1 MVEMEISEIGD
12 NLRNVV
18 LVGRLD
24 TPGVL
29 GIEPRFVT
37 GLVPGGKNAIV
48 DLSKVDFISS
58 MGIRMFIS
66 VARNMKDHHAKLALY
81 APQGRVDEVLDAAA
95 FRQLV
100 PVCKDAAEAT
110 AVVQS

>member
-1 MVEMEISEIGD
+1 MQMEINDVAED
-12 NLRNVV
+12 MRQVTLT
-18 LVGRLD
+18 GRLD

-37 GLVPGGKNAIV
+37 GLVPGGKSAIV
-48 DLSKVDFISS
+48 DISRVDFIAS

-66 VARNMKDHHAKLALY
+66 VARNMKDRQAKLVLY
-81 APQGRVDEVLDAAA
+81 GPQANVEAILESTA

-100 PVCKDAAEAT
+100 PVCKDANEAMAEAKK
-110 AVVQS
+110 

>member
-1 MVEMEISEIGD
+1 MQIEITELGD
-12 NLRNVV
+12 DLRKVT
-18 LVGRLD
+18 LTGRLD

-37 GLVPGGKNAIV
+37 GIVPGGKNAIV
-48 DLSKVDFISS
+48 DLSRVDFIAS

-66 VARNMKDHHAKLALY
+66 VARNMKEHHAKLALY
-81 APQGRVDEVLDAAA
+81 APQPRVDEVLESAA

-110 AVVQS
+110 QVVQS

>member
-1 MVEMEISEIGD
+1 MEIEISELGD
-12 NLRNVV
+12 NLRKVT
-18 LVGRLD
+18 LTGRLD

-37 GLVPGGKNAIV
+37 GLVPEGKNAIV
-48 DLSKVDFISS
+48 DISNVDFISS

-66 VARNMKDHHAKLALY
+66 VARNMKDKHARLALY
-81 APQGRVDEVLDAAA
+81 APQPRVDEVLDAAA

-110 AVVQS
+110 AVVQA

>member
-1 MVEMEISEIGD
+1 MKIEISEVD
-12 NLRNVV
+12 NDLRKVT
-18 LVGRLD
+18 LTGRLD

-37 GLVPGGKNAIV
+37 GIVPGGKNAIV
-48 DLSKVDFISS
+48 DLSQVDFIAS

-66 VARNMKDHHAKLALY
+66 VARNMKDQNAKLALY
-81 APQGRVDEVLDAAA
+81 APQPRVDEVLESAA

-110 AVVQS
+110 RAVQS

>member
-1 MVEMEISEIGD
+1 MQIEVKEVEDG
-12 NLRNVV
+12 LRRVT
-18 LVGRLD
+18 LTGRLD

-37 GLVPGGKNAIV
+37 SLVPGGKNAIV
-48 DLSKVDFISS
+48 DITNVDFIAS

-66 VARNMKDHHAKLALY
+66 VARNMKEHHAKLVLFG
-81 APQGRVDEVLDAAA
+81 PQPRVDEILESSA

-100 PVCKDAAEAT
+100 PVCKDAEEAA
-110 AVVQS
+110 AVVRS

>member
-1 MVEMEISEIGD
+1 MQIEITEQSDG
-12 NLRNVV
+12 LRRVT
-18 LVGRLD
+18 LTGRLD

-48 DLSKVDFISS
+48 DISKVDFISS
-58 MGIRMFIS
+58 MGIRMFIA
-66 VARNMKDHHAKLALY
+66 VARNMKDHHARLALY
-81 APQGRVDEVLDAAA
+81 APQPRVDEVLDAAA

-100 PVCKDAAEAT
+100 PVCRNAEEAAAR
-110 AVVQS
+110 VQS

>member
-1 MVEMEISEIGD
+1 MEIEIAEVGE
-12 NLRNVV
+12 NLRQVT
-18 LVGRLD
+18 LTGRLD

-48 DLSKVDFISS
+48 DLSRVDFISS

-66 VARNMKDHHAKLALY
+66 VARNMKDHQAKLALY
-81 APQGRVDEVLDAAA
+81 APQVTVDEVLEIAA

-100 PVCKDAAEAT
+100 PVCKDADEAT
-110 AVVQS
+110 RVVQS